1 MKADLGPGC
10 YSFLEDSSFLT
21 LMRMFK
27 RDHTEWLISQLILV
41 RMVSISLEIYI
52 PEADRVTYRQSLG
65 YAV

>member
-1 MKADLGPGC
+1 
-10 YSFLEDSSFLT
+10 
-21 LMRMFK
+21 MRMFK